1 MRVQSRFELPGFGLF
16 ERDLLWP
23 VNLALWGKTT
33 ANLRS
38 VPLQVEALDTKHP
51 AGCHLLQWS
60 LARGPTLFHLGM
72 FRSSGPEY
80 RYPLGVTQL
89 DISMGLSELTQS
101 LIDIESV
108 SGNEAKI
115 ADAVFAALEPFEHLH
130 LIREGNAVIAMTNL
144 ERETRVLIAGHLDTV
159 PVSGN
164 LPSKLMHFER
174 EQVIF
179 GRGAVDMKGGIAVM
193 LKLAAELASPKYDIT
208 WIFYDNE
215 EVAADLNGLGRIAKN
230 RPELLSGNFAV
241 LCEPTSALV
250 EGGCNGTMRVEIK
263 TQGKAAHSARPWM
276 GHNAIHDLA
285 AALEIL
291 KNYEP
296 QTIEVD
302 GLEYR
307 ESLNAVLVSGGI
319 ATNVIPDQATLTVN
333 YRFAP
338 SRSVLDA
345 TAHLKEVFSGYEVT
359 VTDQAEGAR
368 PGLDLP
374 QAQEFIRA
382 TKTTPKPKYGW
393 TDVARFSSLGI
404 PAVNYGPGDPSLA
417 HADNENVPVG
427 HLFDCEAG
435 LRAWLQG

>member
-1 MRVQSRFELPGFGLF
+1 M
-16 ERDLLWP
+16 
-23 VNLALWGKTT
+23 
-33 ANLRS
+33 
-38 VPLQVEALDTKHP
+38 
-51 AGCHLLQWS
+51 
-60 LARGPTLFHLGM
+60 
-72 FRSSGPEY
+72 
-80 RYPLGVTQL
+80 TQL
-89 DISMGLSELTQS
+89 DLSLGLSELAQA

-108 SGNEAKI
+108 SGNEVQI
-115 ADAVFAALEPFEHLH
+115 ADAVFSALEPFEHLRV
-130 LIREGNAVIAMTNL
+130 LRDGNAVIAMTNL
-144 ERETRVLIAGHLDTV
+144 DRPNRVLIAGHLDTV
-159 PVSGN
+159 PVAGN

-179 GRGAVDMKGGIAVM
+179 GRGAVDMKAGVAVM
-193 LKLAAELASPKYDIT
+193 LKLAAELTDPKYDVT

-215 EVAADLNGLGRIAKN
+215 EVAADLNGLGRIASN
-230 RPELLSGNFAV
+230 HPELLNGDFAV

-250 EGGCNGTMRVEIK
+250 EGGCNGTMRIELK

-285 AALEIL
+285 KALEIL
-291 KNYEP
+291 KSYEP

-307 ESLNAVLVSGGI
+307 ESLNAVLVSGGS

-338 SRSVLDA
+338 SRSAAEAQALLTELFA
-345 TAHLKEVFSGYEVT
+345 GFELR
-359 VTDQAEGAR
+359 VTDVAEGAR

-382 TKTTPKPKYGW
+382 TKTLPKPKYGW
-393 TDVARFSSLGI
+393 TDVARFSKLGI

-435 LRAWLQG
+435 LRAWLTGQN